1 MSTGI
6 EALAERPVVPAVI
19 IRGSYTSGCH
29 VCAGVEGVS
38 WEQGGR
44 GGFSR
49 AYMHPLDRCG
59 EMLGPMLA
67 TIHNLHCHLFLMQ
80 EMRNAPDAVGFAG
93 FVARFKGDR
102 VRGGYEGGQGVMYLR
117 VGVLERP
124 FKCRSTS
131 KRSAA
136 LIRD

>member
-19 IRGSYTSGCH
+19 IRESYTSGCH
-29 VCAGVEGVS
+29 AYAGVEPVS

-49 AYMHPLDRCG
+49 ACMHPLDRCG

-67 TIHNLHCHLFLMQ
+67 TIHNLHYYLFLMQ
-80 EMRNAPDAVGFAG
+80 EVRNAPKSLLFAKSLSIK
-93 FVARFKGDR
+93 VK
-102 VRGGYEGGQGVMYLR
+102 L
-117 VGVLERP
+117 L
-124 FKCRSTS
+124 
-131 KRSAA
+131 SAPREYFLSSSGNGRLSA
-136 LIRD
+136 LM